1 VPERA
6 GVHALEVLDHFQH
19 ADLTVPLDEGL
30 ELACD
35 LVELFGGHAAGQ
47 DDLDRLRIVVS
58 AALMQAEADTGQ
70 ADDNQTLRVISL
82 LTK

>member
-1 VPERA
+1 
-6 GVHALEVLDHFQH
+6 
-19 ADLTVPLDEGL
+19 
-30 ELACD
+30 
-35 LVELFGGHAAGQ
+35 
-47 DDLDRLRIVVS
+47 VS